1 MAEKIFDGVFEGG
14 GVKGIALISALK
26 RLEEEGASFNRVA
39 GTSAGAIIAA
49 LYAAGY
55 SVNEIKDI
63 IWNKDF
69 SDFADVRNLFKKA
82 WYRVILQFL
91 PLFIPSTGFG
101 IFSTDTFYQWLKK
114 LLADKE
120 VTDFKSLKGIYLR
133 VFAVDIVSQKLLQ
146 FDKDISPDLEVA
158 DAVRQSMSIPLFF
171 QAKYAKESFVVD
183 GGVLANYPIDTFN
196 DRGGL
201 TTTIGLKLIS
211 GDAVLPQ
218 SAPSNILAYILR
230 IFETMQFANERI
242 HVEAAEWAKT
252 IPIPCGT
259 ISPINFNLNE
269 QEKQSLWDSGNSAAQ
284 KAIGEGI
291 LTKEGRK

>member
-14 GVKGIALISALK
+14 GVKGVALIGALK
-26 RLEEEGASFNRVA
+26 RLEEEGVSFNRVA
-39 GTSAGAIIAA
+39 GTSAGAITAA
-49 LYAAGY
+49 FYAAGY
-55 SVNEIKDI
+55 SINEIKDI
-63 IWNKDF
+63 IWKKDF
-69 SDFADVRNLFKKA
+69 NDFADVRNLFKKA
-82 WYRVILQFL
+82 WYMVVLQFL
-91 PLFIPSTGFG
+91 PLFFSPTGFG
-101 IFSTDTFYQWLKK
+101 IFSTDKFYQWLKK

-120 VTDFKSLKGIYLR
+120 VTDFKSLKGVYLR
-133 VFAVDIVSQKLLQ
+133 VFAVDIVNQKLLR
-146 FDKDISPDLEVA
+146 FDKDVSPDMEVA

-171 QAKYAKESFVVD
+171 QAKYAKDSFVVD

-196 DRGGL
+196 DQGGL

-211 GDAVLPQ
+211 AEEVLP
-218 SAPSNILAYILR
+218 PSVPTNILAYILR

-259 ISPINFNLNE
+259 ISPINFNLSD
-269 QEKQSLWDSGNSAAQ
+269 QEKRFLWDSGYSAAQ